1 MKAVLYCNE
10 YYFYFYKCNK
20 YYYKGWKPL
29 DDTIKR
35 LENLNTTLL
44 ADGMDYENVMDFK
57 IQPVNYKNIIVG
69 KARTISAYP
78 GDNLFIHYAIYEAN
92 PGDILV
98 VDGKGAVDSAYIGNL
113 MATTAEA
120 LGIKGI
126 IIDGLVRDKGDL
138 SNRDIQIYSKGFT
151 PKGPRK
157 NGPGSFD
164 HTIQCGGVVVKPN
177 DYIVADEDGVIVIPN
192 EDVEKY
198 IKKAEEKLVY
208 ENQRMRQIEE
218 FKLNKNSDKSSIEP
232 DWFRET
238 FNKYNK

>member
-1 MKAVLYCNE
+1 MNITFKFINVINITKKDGNQLE
-10 YYFYFYKCNK
+10 
-20 YYYKGWKPL
+20 
-29 DDTIKR
+29 DTIKR
-35 LENLNTTLL
+35 LEKLNTTLL
-44 ADGMDYENVMDFK
+44 ADGMNFENVMDFN
-57 IQPVNYKNIIVG
+57 IQAVNYKDVIVG

-78 GDNLFIHYAIYEAN
+78 GDNLYIHYAIYEAN

-113 MATTAEA
+113 MASTAEV
-120 LGIKGI
+120 LEIKGI

-138 SNRDIQIYSKGFT
+138 LNRDIQIYSKGYT

-164 HTIQCGGVVVKPN
+164 TAIQCGGVVVKPN

-192 EDVEKY
+192 KDVEKY

-208 ENQRMRQIEE
+208 ENQRMKQIEE
-218 FKLNKNSDKSSIEP
+218 FKLNKNNDKSYLEP
-232 DWFRET
+232 EWFRET